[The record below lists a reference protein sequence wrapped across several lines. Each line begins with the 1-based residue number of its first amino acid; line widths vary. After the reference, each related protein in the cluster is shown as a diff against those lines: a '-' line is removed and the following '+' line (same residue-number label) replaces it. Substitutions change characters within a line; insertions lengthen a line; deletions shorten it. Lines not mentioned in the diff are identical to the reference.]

1 MSSTVFFDLAASMF
15 ANFSSFLEQ
24 QFQSWLGSIESN
36 KNKGLAPQVLID
48 AANEV
53 QDRSTLLRSSSH
65 VIRCF
70 HLWLKCRL
78 FHCDICV
85 SREGFTSEAF
95 FEKLTPLWNLMRR
108 VSRCLDT

>member
-1 MSSTVFFDLAASMF
+1 MF

-36 KNKGLAPQVLID
+36 KNKGLEPQVPID

-65 VIRCF
+65 IIRCF
-70 HLWLKCRL
+70 LLWLNYRL
-78 FHCDICV
+78 FHHDICV
-85 SREGFTSEAF
+85 SRDG
-95 FEKLTPLWNLMRR
+95 
-108 VSRCLDT
+108 VHQ